1 MCVWKT
7 LLVLTKSNMNRRTTI
22 NPRTKATAKIPKSAT
37 EKCEGSIFEK
47 TKRPFLQQLIQ
58 NGGLVDGHCA
68 CGAIHRLPSRNEFA
82 LITDPVKNKLPALWF
97 FLTILFFFFSGRGRL
112 SPTCD
117 LYKQWFEF
125 TNIAWRSPLSY
136 ALPHPGHWKGNFPV
150 TQHSQWW
157 PVQSCEQESG
167 MTLNKIPWQDI
178 FLTRQWFPVLSLA
191 WNIHAIFLLV
201 SSNDNRSKA
210 DINLSLKKI
219 HSFSIYNFFGLIEN

>member
-1 MCVWKT
+1 MRGEHFWKNKTSFSSTTYSKWRFSRRALCHVALFIASRHATNSRSSRIPWKT
-7 LLVLTKSNMNRRTTI
+7 NSQ
-22 NPRTKATAKIPKSAT
+22 PY
-37 EKCEGSIFEK
+37 
-47 TKRPFLQQLIQ
+47 
-58 NGGLVDGHCA
+58 D
-68 CGAIHRLPSRNEFA
+68 
-82 LITDPVKNKLPALWF
+82 F
-97 FLTILFFFFSGRGRL
+97 FLTILFFFFPGRGRL

-117 LYKQWFEF
+117 LYKQWLEF

-136 ALPHPGHWKGNFPV
+136 ALPHPRHWKGNFPV

-167 MTLNKIPWQDI
+167 MTLNKIPWHDI

-210 DINLSLKKI
+210 DINLSFKKI
-219 HSFSIYNFFGLIEN
+219 HSFSIYNFLGLIEN

>member
-68 CGAIHRLPSRNEFA
+68 CGALHRLPSRNEFA

-97 FLTILFFFFSGRGRL
+97 FLTILFFFFSRQGEVV
-112 SPTCD
+112 THM
-117 LYKQWFEF
+117 WFIQ
-125 TNIAWRSPLSY
+125 TMARIHKY
-136 ALPHPGHWKGNFPV
+136 CV
-150 TQHSQWW
+150 TI
-157 PVQSCEQESG
+157 
-167 MTLNKIPWQDI
+167 T
-178 FLTRQWFPVLSLA
+178 PVLCPTPSWALKRKFPSNPA
-191 WNIHAIFLLV
+191 QSVMACTVMWTGKWNDF
-201 SSNDNRSKA
+201 K
-210 DINLSLKKI
+210 
-219 HSFSIYNFFGLIEN
+219 

>member
-22 NPRTKATAKIPKSAT
+22 NPRTKATAKTPKSAT

-68 CGAIHRLPSRNEFA
+68 MWRCSSPPVTQRIRAHHGSREKQTPS
-82 LITDPVKNKLPALWF
+82 LMIF
-97 FLTILFFFFSGRGRL
+97 FNNSFFFFPGRGRL

-117 LYKQWFEF
+117 LYKQWLEF

-136 ALPHPGHWKGNFPV
+136 ALPHPRHWKGNFPV

-210 DINLSLKKI
+210 DINLSFKKI
-219 HSFSIYNFFGLIEN
+219 HSFSIYNFLGLIEN

>member
-1 MCVWKT
+1 MRGEHFW
-7 LLVLTKSNMNRRTTI
+7 
-22 NPRTKATAKIPKSAT
+22 
-37 EKCEGSIFEK
+37 
-47 TKRPFLQQLIQ
+47 
-58 NGGLVDGHCA
+58 
-68 CGAIHRLPSRNEFA
+68 
-82 LITDPVKNKLPALWF
+82 KNKTSFSSTTYSKWRFSRRALCMWRYSSPPITQRIRAHHGSCEKQTPSLMIF
-97 FLTILFFFFSGRGRL
+97 FNNSFFFFFSGRGRL

-150 TQHSQWW
+150 TQHNQWW

-210 DINLSLKKI
+210 DINLSFKKI